1 MWDIL
6 IVNPLTNLLLFF
18 YQILGNQTMLA
29 VAALTLLVRL
39 IITPLTLSQQKMMR
53 KQQEL
58 QPRMKELQEK
68 YKNDRERL
76 ASEQMALYKELGIS
90 PLGGCLPML
99 IQLPLMFAL
108 YGAIIRALA
117 STPIALLDL
126 PAHIYRWIPGLS
138 VIAPLNSRFLWMDL
152 AVRDPLFLMPI
163 LVMATTWYQQ
173 KLLSPATAGADPQA
187 QSMNQSMMITMP
199 LMMGF
204 FSAQYAAGLSVYFVI
219 SNLIGIAQYFLFR
232 SHYAAP
238 APANGAQPAAKAK
251 RSEAAVTPTGKKAE
265 IKPPAKAP
273 AKAKSKNG

>member
-6 IVNPLTNLLLFF
+6 IVNPFTNLLLFF

-39 IITPLTLSQQKMMR
+39 AITPLTLSQQKMMR

-58 QPRMKELQEK
+58 QPRIKVLQEK
-68 YKNDRERL
+68 YKNDRDRL
-76 ASEQMALYKELGIS
+76 AQEQMALYKELGIS

-138 VIAPLNSRFLWMDL
+138 AIVPLNSRFLWMDL
-152 AVRDPLFLMPI
+152 AVRDPLFIMPI

-173 KLLSPATAGADPQA
+173 KLLSPSTAGADSQA
-187 QSMNQSMMITMP
+187 QSMNQSMLVTMP

-232 SHYAAP
+232 SHYVLP
-238 APANGAQPAAKAK
+238 APANGNQSANKADTT
-251 RSEAAVTPTGKKAE
+251 SAKKAE
-265 IKPPAKAP
+265 TKSPGKAP
-273 AKAKSKNG
+273 VKAKTKSG

>member
-1 MWDIL
+1 VWDIL
-6 IVNPLTNLLLFF
+6 IVNPFTNLLLFF

-39 IITPLTLSQQKMMR
+39 AITPLTLSQQKMMR

-58 QPRMKELQEK
+58 QPRMKVLQEK

-76 ASEQMALYKELGIS
+76 AQEQMALYKELGIS

-138 VIAPLNSRFLWMDL
+138 AIVPLNSRFLWMDL
-152 AVRDPLFLMPI
+152 AVRDPLFIMPI

-173 KLLSPATAGADPQA
+173 KLLSPSTAGGDSQA
-187 QSMNQSMMITMP
+187 QSMNQSMLVTMP

-219 SNLIGIAQYFLFR
+219 SNLIGIAQYFMFR
-232 SHYAAP
+232 SHYVLPTPVNGDQSANKADTTSGKRAEAKSPGKAP
-238 APANGAQPAAKAK
+238 VKAK
-251 RSEAAVTPTGKKAE
+251 T
-265 IKPPAKAP
+265 
-273 AKAKSKNG
+273 KSG